1 MTETVDT
8 RIKQVLNVFRKRKV
22 LTIDELSGLLQRSLP
37 TARRWLKQ
45 WNCYTSYNRNGSY
58 YALPSVPQFDSNGLW
73 RYRGIYFS
81 KYGNLTQTVVHLVKN
96 SESGL
101 GGSQLEDLLGI
112 QPRSFL
118 SLFRDHPDLRREK
131 HQGSYVYFSS
141 NPDTYARQRA
151 ARLKMIRDSKMPSE
165 MEAVLILAEIIKH
178 PGWDIDHIA
187 AGLSRKKHP
196 VTSQMIQ
203 NLLDAH
209 ELGAKKKL

>member
-1 MTETVDT
+1 M
-8 RIKQVLNVFRKRKV
+8 
-22 LTIDELSGLLQRSLP
+22 
-37 TARRWLKQ
+37 
-45 WNCYTSYNRNGSY
+45 
-58 YALPSVPQFDSNGLW
+58 
-73 RYRGIYFS
+73 
-81 KYGNLTQTVVHLVKN
+81 
-96 SESGL
+96 
-101 GGSQLEDLLGI
+101 
-112 QPRSFL
+112 
-118 SLFRDHPDLRREK
+118 
-131 HQGSYVYFSS
+131 YFSS